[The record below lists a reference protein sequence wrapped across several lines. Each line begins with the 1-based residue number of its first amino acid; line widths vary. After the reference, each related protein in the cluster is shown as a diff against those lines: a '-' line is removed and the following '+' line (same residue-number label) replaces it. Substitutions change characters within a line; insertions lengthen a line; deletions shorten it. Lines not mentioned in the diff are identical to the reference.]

1 MKRFFLDG
9 FPPIPD
15 AEPGVTEHLRATIE
29 DALRG
34 AMRPGDYT
42 SEFWKGISPAQ
53 KEIQADLNRNG
64 GLVSMVLV
72 ERRNEDSRRSYRYRV
87 EFDKATLLL
96 CYVLN
101 EQNQV
106 ALIKSEGAERRPG
119 ADLGGD

>member
-1 MKRFFLDG
+1 
-9 FPPIPD
+9 
-15 AEPGVTEHLRATIE
+15 
-29 DALRG
+29 
-34 AMRPGDYT
+34 
-42 SEFWKGISPAQ
+42 
-53 KEIQADLNRNG
+53 
-64 GLVSMVLV
+64 MVLV

-106 ALIKSEGAERRPG
+106 ALIKSEGAERKPG

>member
-1 MKRFFLDG
+1 MHG
-9 FPPIPD
+9 
-15 AEPGVTEHLRATIE
+15 T
-29 DALRG
+29 
-34 AMRPGDYT
+34 MRPADYT
-42 SEFWKGISPAQ
+42 SEFWKGISTAQ
-53 KEIQADLNRNG
+53 KKIQADLNRNG

-72 ERRNEDSRRSYRYRV
+72 ERSNEDSRRIYRYRA

-106 ALIKSEGAERRPG
+106 ALIKSEGAERKPG